1 VIKKIAITGPESTG
15 KSMLAEQLADHYK
28 TIWVPEY
35 AREYINKL
43 DLPYNKEDILTIA
56 KKQLENEN
64 KIAKNAIRFLF
75 CDTEPIV
82 TKIWSEDKYKNCD
95 EWILRKI
102 EEHKYD
108 LYLLCY
114 IDLPWQQDPQ
124 REDPHRR
131 EYLFDLYLQELT
143 ERNLPFY
150 VISGSGKKRL
160 INAIK
165 QVENFFTDRIEQ

>member
-1 VIKKIAITGPESTG
+1 MIKRIAITGPESTG
-15 KSMLAEQLADHYK
+15 KSTLAENLADHYK
-28 TIWVPEY
+28 TVWVPEY
-35 AREYINKL
+35 AREYIDKL
-43 DLPYNKEDILTIA
+43 DRPYIREDILAIA

-64 KIAKNAIRFLF
+64 KIAKTATRFLF
-75 CDTEPIV
+75 CDSELIV
-82 TKIWSEDKYKNCD
+82 TKIWSEDKYKSCD

-114 IDLPWQQDPQ
+114 IDLPWQDDPQ

-143 ERNLPFY
+143 ERDLPFF

-160 INAIK
+160 KNAVK
-165 QVENFFTDRIEQ
+165 QIESFFAGKKY